1 MHQEDFR
8 IELRGPFPTSRN
20 TSERGSSRS
29 RNSSGCLSDRL
40 NSSVKSS
47 PFVINENA
55 GIFDNSAIPDSSK
68 LNFGDSMQATHKSRR
83 RWEED
88 RSKLFR
94 HKLQENKNISQFTG
108 DRNSK
113 LGRKSSLNLSSI
125 DKLHGANRQSL
136 PSKGDQNEEDYRS
149 HVLLYSYQ
157 NPPFSMPP
165 SGGCR
170 KTSGHASLPT
180 DFRSSMTK
188 ALPPISA
195 KTAQNLVPTSIGG
208 AKLSDKMSP
217 NHLSLLRD
225 NKIIQQPNILTSDGM
240 SDAATSSSHSQILR
254 RQLHEESAA

>member
-29 RNSSGCLSDRL
+29 RNSSGSLSDRL

-47 PFVINENA
+47 PFVINEKS
-55 GIFDNSAIPDSSK
+55 GIFDKSAIPDSSN
-68 LNFGDSMQATHKSRR
+68 LNFDDSMQATHKSRR

-125 DKLHGANRQSL
+125 DKLHGANKQSL
-136 PSKGDQNEEDYRS
+136 PSKGDQNERDYRS

-195 KTAQNLVPTSIGG
+195 KTAQNLVSTSICGE
-208 AKLSDKMSP
+208 KLNDEKSP
-217 NHLSLLRD
+217 NHLSLLGD
-225 NKIIQQPNILTSDGM
+225 NKIIQQSNILTSDGM

>member
-1 MHQEDFR
+1 MSS
-8 IELRGPFPTSRN
+8 IKELDT
-20 TSERGSSRS
+20 
-29 RNSSGCLSDRL
+29 
-40 NSSVKSS
+40 
-47 PFVINENA
+47 
-55 GIFDNSAIPDSSK
+55 
-68 LNFGDSMQATHKSRR
+68 
-83 RWEED
+83 
-88 RSKLFR
+88 
-94 HKLQENKNISQFTG
+94 HKLQENKNISQFIG
-108 DRNSK
+108 DKNTK

-136 PSKGDQNEEDYRS
+136 PSKGDQNEENYRS

-195 KTAQNLVPTSIGG
+195 KTAQNLVSTSMCGE
-208 AKLSDKMSP
+208 KLNDEKTA
-217 NHLSLLRD
+217 NHLSLLGD
-225 NKIIQQPNILTSDGM
+225 NKIIQQSNILTSDSM

-254 RQLHEESAA
+254 RQVHEESAA